1 MEARGWVHLSGVLHE
16 DSEGGLGTSFSGGT
30 RGRRR
35 WEWMEG
41 EPLLA
46 GRQYKL
52 KKKKEKKGGCLKH
65 PSDSDIS
72 LVCQL
77 KSFVKASKF

>member
-1 MEARGWVHLSGVLHE
+1 MEARGWVHLSSVLHG

-30 RGRRR
+30 RGRRK

-46 GRQYKL
+46 GRQYKF
-52 KKKKEKKGGCLKH
+52 KKKKGGRQELGEGEWGV
-65 PSDSDIS
+65 I
-72 LVCQL
+72 
-77 KSFVKASKF
+77 

>member
-1 MEARGWVHLSGVLHE
+1 MGVHLEARGWVHQPGVLHE

-30 RGRRR
+30 RGRRK

-41 EPLLA
+41 ETLLA

-52 KKKKEKKGGCLKH
+52 KKKKKKKEV
-65 PSDSDIS
+65 I
-72 LVCQL
+72 
-77 KSFVKASKF
+77 

>member
-1 MEARGWVHLSGVLHE
+1 MGERLEARGWVHLSRVLHG
-16 DSEGGLGTSFSGGT
+16 DSEGSLGTSFSGGT
-30 RGRRR
+30 RGRRK

-52 KKKKEKKGGCLKH
+52 KKKKKQKKEV
-65 PSDSDIS
+65 I
-72 LVCQL
+72 
-77 KSFVKASKF
+77 